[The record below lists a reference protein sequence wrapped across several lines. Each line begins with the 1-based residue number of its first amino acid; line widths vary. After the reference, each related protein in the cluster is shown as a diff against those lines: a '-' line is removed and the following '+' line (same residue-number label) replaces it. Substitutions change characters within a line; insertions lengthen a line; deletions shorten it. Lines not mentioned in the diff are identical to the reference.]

1 MGLCC
6 TAVCLFGLTLCYSVL
21 PLVKVRVVR
30 SVNVTLG
37 PKEERL
43 LLTGLHCV
51 ADISCINCQ
60 TVMGWMYV
68 SGLPLSLAASR
79 TRGQAAPY
87 WAPPSSCGR
96 DGAPLR
102 DAGASV

>member
-1 MGLCC
+1 M
-6 TAVCLFGLTLCYSVL
+6 
-21 PLVKVRVVR
+21 R

-68 SGLPLSLAASR
+68 SALRHQPFRCLAHPGTSC
-79 TRGQAAPY
+79 TVLG
-87 WAPPSSCGR
+87 PPSKLW
-96 DGAPLR
+96 A
-102 DAGASV
+102 

>member
-1 MGLCC
+1 M
-6 TAVCLFGLTLCYSVL
+6 
-21 PLVKVRVVR
+21 
-30 SVNVTLG
+30 NVTLG

-68 SGLPLSLAASR
+68 SALRHSIRCPAHPGTSCTALGR
-79 TRGQAAPY
+79 TSEL
-87 WAPPSSCGR
+87 WA
-96 DGAPLR
+96 
-102 DAGASV
+102 